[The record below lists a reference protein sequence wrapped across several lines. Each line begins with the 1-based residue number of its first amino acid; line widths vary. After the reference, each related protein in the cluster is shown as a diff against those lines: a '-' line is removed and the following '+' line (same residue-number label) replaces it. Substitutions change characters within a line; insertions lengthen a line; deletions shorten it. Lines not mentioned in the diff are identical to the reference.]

1 MKHFILASLL
11 FATPLAL
18 PLGAQDLASKLPA
31 NAQLFVQIDDAAQYF
46 DGLESS
52 SLGRIWKDKE
62 VQDFLGPVLPMMDMG
77 LMQARMAM
85 DAEGMPSQLLST
97 TAWKSMEFGFSVE
110 MKGGATGV
118 SASPVAAIA
127 GVSLEFQSTET
138 AAAIFGLIR
147 DQARPTSSTES
158 LLRWEDSEVTVELTL
173 AEAALQVLLHVG
185 TGAVTGT
192 TLSESS
198 SFLAAKEGSSDAIF
212 AFGDLSS
219 LGEMLDLVQKN
230 MDSFLSLEEAS
241 IAKLA
246 FGLMDVFGLDSLGAH
261 SASAGWRN
269 GDSVSHFQVAI
280 SSDKDG
286 GLLAKTLSAPPVDR
300 SMLQYI
306 PAKAT
311 GFTLGT
317 SSMGMM
323 WQALTGF
330 FEGLE
335 QLIVESGEVAVQEHP
350 LYQWVSGDRKEDL
363 QALLNQF
370 GPLSFSWSVTDASA
384 LMGGGSSS
392 GGTFIEVQN
401 PEVARA
407 LLADL
412 MSDVER
418 VTGPDSP
425 LMVRV
430 KQVVRREKNEE
441 GKWVTKKGNDYYEMT
456 LGDIP
461 LEGELAALSVV
472 VAQFRPTMGIT
483 DDGWLVMST
492 KSTPV
497 VSAMRKGVQKVENG
511 ISSNADVARFLKSVP
526 ENVVMMKW
534 ADYRPLVGGAMT
546 MAQNV
551 LPMAAQGASELPID
565 LNRFPGPDVF
575 TGHMRTNETWAW
587 LEGGM
592 YHRKSVGPV
601 GPAEALLP
609 VIGGFVGGVLA
620 FDGLQSGAQS
630 ELLLGP
636 EELF

>member
-1 MKHFILASLL
+1 MKHLILTSLL

-31 NAQLFVQIDDAAQYF
+31 NTQLFVQIDDAAQYF
-46 DGLESS
+46 DGFESS
-52 SLGRIWKDKE
+52 SLARIWKDKE
-62 VQDFLGPVLPMMDMG
+62 VQDFLEPVLPMLDMG

-85 DAEGMPSQLLST
+85 DAEGVPSSLLST
-97 TAWKSMEFGFSVE
+97 TAWKSFELGFSVE

-118 SASPVAAIA
+118 SGSPVAAIA
-127 GVSLEFQSTET
+127 GASLEFQSTET

-158 LLRWEDSEVTVELTL
+158 LLRWEDSEATLELTL
-173 AEAALQVLLHVG
+173 KGAALQVLLHAG
-185 TGAVTGT
+185 TDAVTGT
-192 TLSESS
+192 SLSESP
-198 SFLAAKEGSSDAIF
+198 SFVAAKEGSNDAIF
-212 AFGDLSS
+212 VFGDLSS
-219 LGEMLDLVQKN
+219 LGEMIDLMQKSI
-230 MDSFLSLEEAS
+230 DTSLSPEEAS
-241 IAKLA
+241 VVKLM
-246 FGLMDVFGLDSLGAH
+246 FGLTDVFGVDSLGSYTANV
-261 SASAGWRN
+261 GWRN
-269 GDSVSHFQVAI
+269 GDSVSHSQLAI
-280 SSDKDG
+280 SSNNDG
-286 GLLAKTLSAPPVDR
+286 GLLAMTSSAPPVDR

-306 PAKAT
+306 PSKAT

-317 SSMGMM
+317 SNMGMM
-323 WQALTGF
+323 WQALNGF
-330 FEGLE
+330 FEGIE
-335 QLIVESGEVAVQEHP
+335 QLIAESGEVGVREHP
-350 LYQWVSGDRKEDL
+350 LYQWVGGDRKEDL
-363 QALLNQF
+363 QALLNQL
-370 GPLSFSWSVTDASA
+370 GPKSFSWSVTDASA
-384 LMGGGSSS
+384 LMGGGSAS

-412 MSDVER
+412 MSDVES

-461 LEGELAALSVV
+461 LEGELSALSLV

-511 ISSNADVARFLKSVP
+511 ISSNADVAKFLKSVP

-534 ADYRPLVGGAMT
+534 ADYRPLVGGAIT
-546 MAQNV
+546 MAQNM
-551 LPMAAQGASELPID
+551 LPMVAQGVGELPID
-565 LNRFPGPDVF
+565 LNRFPGPDAF
-575 TGHMRTNETWAW
+575 TRHMRTNEAWAW
-587 LEGGM
+587 LEGGTF
-592 YHRKSVGPV
+592 HHKTVGPV
-601 GPAEALLP
+601 GPAEALLSA
-609 VIGGFVGGVLA
+609 IGVGAGVLT
-620 FDGLQSGAQS
+620 FGVVQSRNQS